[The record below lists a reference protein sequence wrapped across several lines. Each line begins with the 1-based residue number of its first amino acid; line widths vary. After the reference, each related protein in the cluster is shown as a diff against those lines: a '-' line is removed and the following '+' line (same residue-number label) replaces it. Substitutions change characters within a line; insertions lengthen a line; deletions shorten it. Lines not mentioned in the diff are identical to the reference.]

1 MIDLHLHTTASDGL
15 LPPAALVDRAAAA
28 GLAIIAVTDHDTV
41 GGLAEAVAAARTRAV
56 RVIAGIEITAVE
68 NGSDVHVLGYF
79 FDPDSAVL
87 ATFLREQREDRT
99 RRVREMGDRLRS
111 LGLSVD
117 VDALISAADTGGR
130 SIGRPAI
137 ADALVASGQAV
148 DRTDAFDRLL
158 GRGKPGFVPRRGTA
172 AAAVIETIHAAAGI
186 ASLAHP
192 GVTSSDSLIETL
204 SRQGLDALE
213 VWHSDHAPDQQRHY
227 GRLADRLGL
236 AKSGGSDFHGDG
248 VHRAARLG
256 GVGLPEPEFRRLE
269 AAAGKRR

>member
-1 MIDLHLHTTASDGL
+1 L
-15 LPPAALVDRAAAA
+15 LPPGALVDRAAAA

-56 RVIAGIEITAVE
+56 RVVAGIEVTAVE
-68 NGSDVHVLGYF
+68 DGADVHVLGYF
-79 FDPDSAVL
+79 IDPDSAIL

-117 VDALISAADTGGR
+117 VDALIRAADTGSR

-148 DRTDAFDRLL
+148 DRTDAFERLL
-158 GRGKPGFVPRRGTA
+158 GRGKPGFVPRRGTP
-172 AAAVIETIHAAAGI
+172 AAAVIATIHAAGGI

-192 GVTSSDSLIETL
+192 GVTCSDSLIETL
-204 SRQGLDALE
+204 SRQGLDAIE
-213 VWHSDHAPDQQRHY
+213 VWHSDHAADQQRHY
-227 GRLADRLGL
+227 GTLADRLGL

-248 VHRAARLG
+248 LHRAARLG
-256 GVGLPEPEFRRLE
+256 GVVLPEPEFRRLE
-269 AAAGKRR
+269 AAAGNRR

>member
-15 LPPAALVDRAAAA
+15 LAPAVLVERAAAA
-28 GLAIIAVTDHDTV
+28 GLTIIAVTDHDTV
-41 GGLAEAVAAARTRAV
+41 GGLPEAVDAGRTRAV

-68 NGSDVHVLGYF
+68 DGSDLHVLGYF
-79 FDPDSAVL
+79 IDAGSPSL
-87 ATFLREQREDRT
+87 AAFLREQREDRT
-99 RRVREMGDRLRS
+99 RRVREMGERLRS

-117 VDALISAADTGGR
+117 VDALITAAHAGTR

-148 DRTDAFDRLL
+148 DRTDAFNRLL

-172 AAAVIETIHAAAGI
+172 AAAVIATIHAAGGI
-186 ASLAHP
+186 ASVAHP
-192 GVTSSDSLIETL
+192 GVTSSDPLIERL
-204 SRQGLDALE
+204 AEQGLDAIE
-213 VWHSDHAPDQQRHY
+213 VWHTDHAPDQQRHY
-227 GRLADRLGL
+227 SMLADRLGL

-256 GVGLPEPEFRRLE
+256 GVLLPEPEFQRLE
-269 AAAGKRR
+269 AAAKKRR